1 MFLGSEE
8 MKKGFAL
15 LETIIVV
22 TVLAVSLLML
32 YGTFLNMVNNS
43 KRNILYDDVSNIYIT
58 YYVKEYLSLK
68 DLNINEDINEIQ
80 GYEELFG
87 KLNINKV
94 YVTKYDLKNINIDK
108 YGSMFKEY
116 VKSLS
121 NKDNFK
127 YRLIVEFKNN
137 EEYSYA
143 NVGFNYE

>member
-1 MFLGSEE
+1 MQTDIVEE
-8 MKKGFAL
+8 NNKASHKN
-15 LETIIVV
+15 
-22 TVLAVSLLML
+22 TVLEV
-32 YGTFLNMVNNS
+32 
-43 KRNILYDDVSNIYIT
+43 KNICKT
-58 YYVKEYLSLK
+58 YQAK
-68 DLNINEDINEIQ
+68 NGEI
-80 GYEELFG
+80 EA
-87 KLNINKV
+87 
-94 YVTKYDLKNINIDK
+94 LKNINFDK